1 MTGAAGAPSAQDT
14 EDRHGRA
21 TYHEW
26 LGLVV
31 IVLCCV
37 LVAMDISVLFYAVP
51 FVAADLA
58 PTTSEVLW
66 VMDIYGFL
74 LAGLLITMGAL
85 GDRIGRRRLLMLG
98 AAGFGVASVL
108 AAYSTSP
115 GQLIASRALLGVAG
129 ATLAPSTLSLIR
141 NMFHDE
147 GQRRAAIGLW
157 TAGFAAGAM
166 LGPITAG
173 VLLEHFWWGSVF
185 LINVPVMLLALA
197 LGPILLPEYRSPS
210 PERFDLFSAAL
221 SLAAVLPVVYGAKRF
236 AEGHFDARAV
246 ASVVAGLVIGV
257 LFIRRQRRSP
267 DPLIDPKLF
276 RDRAFSTAI
285 ATTTVVQFAMLG
297 MMMLTSQYA
306 LSVLGLRPLVAS
318 LWQLPAVG
326 TLFVGL
332 AVAGVLAQ
340 RVRPAVVVCTGL
352 VLAAVGFAVMSPVGP
367 DDGLG
372 LIVTGASVMTFGVGM
387 VVLLATDIVV
397 ATAPRERAGSASA
410 LSETSN
416 EFGGAV
422 GIAMLGSIALT
433 VYRNEVEDV
442 VPAGLPPEAAEATRS
457 TLQAAVEVA
466 KTLPDP
472 VGPALKQG
480 SVEAFTDG
488 LQVAVLTGSA
498 ILMVVAVAAA
508 IALRPVRIGSGDADG
523 AEGSGGAVSA
533 LPATADGKQP

>member
-1 MTGAAGAPSAQDT
+1 MSGTPGAPSAQDT
-14 EDRHGRA
+14 KAPLGKA
-21 TYHEW
+21 TYEEW

-51 FVAADLA
+51 FVAADLT
-58 PTTSEVLW
+58 PSTSQMLW

-85 GDRIGRRRLLMLG
+85 GDRIGRRRLLLFG
-98 AAGFGVASVL
+98 AVGFGVASVL
-108 AAYSTSP
+108 AAYSSSP
-115 GQLIASRALLGVAG
+115 GLLIASRALLGVAG

-173 VLLEHFWWGSVF
+173 LLLERFWWGSVF
-185 LINVPVMLLALA
+185 LINVPVMILVLV
-197 LGPILLPEYRSPS
+197 LGPILLPEFRSPS

-236 AEGHFDARAV
+236 AEGHLDWKSIVAV
-246 ASVVAGLVIGV
+246 LAGLAVGA
-257 LFIRRQRRSP
+257 LFVRRQRRSR
-267 DPLIDPKLF
+267 DPLIDTKLF

-285 ATTTVVQFAMLG
+285 VTTTVVQFAMLG
-297 MMMLTSQYA
+297 MMMLSSQYA
-306 LSVLGLRPLVAS
+306 LSVLGLRPFVAS
-318 LWQLPAVG
+318 MWQLPAIA
-326 TLFVGL
+326 TLFLGL
-332 AVAGVLAQ
+332 TVAGVLAK
-340 RVRPAVVVCTGL
+340 RVRPAFIVCTGL
-352 VLAAVGFAVMSPVGP
+352 TVAAVGFAVMSLVTADSGLAIIVVGSS
-367 DDGLG
+367 
-372 LIVTGASVMTFGVGM
+372 IMTSGVGM
-387 VVLLATDIVV
+387 VVLLATDVVV
-397 ATAPRERAGSASA
+397 ATAPPERAGSASA

-416 EFGGAV
+416 EFGGAI

-433 VYRNEVEDV
+433 VYRREVEDV
-442 VPAGLPPEAAEATRS
+442 IPPGLPAAAGEATRG
-457 TLQAAVEVA
+457 TLQAATEVA

-472 VGPALKQG
+472 AGAALRQG
-480 SVEAFTDG
+480 SIEAFTDG

-498 ILMVVAVAAA
+498 ILLVVAAAAA
-508 IALRPVRIGSGDADG
+508 IALRPVRIDAQQMG
-523 AEGSGGAVSA
+523 E
-533 LPATADGKQP
+533 

>member
-1 MTGAAGAPSAQDT
+1 MTGTPGAPSAQST
-14 EDRHGRA
+14 GATAGRA
-21 TYHEW
+21 TYEEW

-51 FVAADLA
+51 FVSADLA
-58 PTTSEVLW
+58 PSTSEVLW

-85 GDRIGRRRLLMLG
+85 GDRIGRRRLLLFG

-108 AAYSTSP
+108 AAYSSSP
-115 GQLIASRALLGVAG
+115 ELLIASRALLGVAG

-173 VLLEHFWWGSVF
+173 VLLEYFWWGSVF
-185 LINVPVMLLALA
+185 LINVPIMLLVLA
-197 LGPILLPEYRSPS
+197 LGPVLLPEFRSPS

-236 AEGHFDARAV
+236 AEGHLDWKSV
-246 ASVVAGLVIGV
+246 ASVAAGVAIGV
-257 LFIRRQRRSP
+257 LFVQRQRRSR
-267 DPLIDPKLF
+267 DPLIDTKLF

-285 ATTTVVQFAMLG
+285 VTTTVVQFAMLG
-297 MMMLTSQYA
+297 MMMLSSQYA

-318 LWQLPAVG
+318 MWQLPAIA
-326 TLFVGL
+326 TLFLGL
-332 AVAGVLAQ
+332 TVAGVLAK
-340 RVRPAVVVCTGL
+340 RVRPVFIVCTGL
-352 VLAAVGFAVMSPVGP
+352 TVAAVGFAVMSLVTADGGLAVIVVG
-367 DDGLG
+367 GS
-372 LIVTGASVMTFGVGM
+372 IMTSGVGM
-387 VVLLATDIVV
+387 VVLLATDVVV
-397 ATAPRERAGSASA
+397 ATAPPERAGSASA
-410 LSETSN
+410 MSETSN
-416 EFGGAV
+416 EFGGAI

-433 VYRNEVEDV
+433 VYRREVEDV
-442 VPAGLPPEAAEATRS
+442 IPAQLPAEAGGAIRG

-466 KTLPDP
+466 KTLPE
-472 VGPALKQG
+472 PAATVLRRG
-480 SVEAFTDG
+480 SIEAFTDG

-498 ILMVVAVAAA
+498 ILLAVAVAAA
-508 IALRPVRIGSGDADG
+508 IALRPVRIHANHVG
-523 AEGSGGAVSA
+523 E
-533 LPATADGKQP
+533 